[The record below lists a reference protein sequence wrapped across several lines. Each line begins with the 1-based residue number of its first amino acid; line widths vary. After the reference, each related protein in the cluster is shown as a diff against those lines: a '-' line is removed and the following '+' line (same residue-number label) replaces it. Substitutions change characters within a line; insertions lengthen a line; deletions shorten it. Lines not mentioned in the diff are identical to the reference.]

1 MFNDGHTPSLL
12 GGARREG
19 MSEQG
24 GRVRGAGGGEGGG
37 RGGMVRAKGGYG
49 CGRWGRRS
57 GRGEVAAGGFGP
69 KSATCSEERKRRN
82 KPV

>member
-1 MFNDGHTPSLL
+1 
-12 GGARREG
+12 

-24 GRVRGAGGGEGGG
+24 ARVRGDGGGEGGG
-37 RGGMVRAKGGYG
+37 RGGMVRARGGYG

-57 GRGEVAAGGFGP
+57 GRGEVAGGGFGP
-69 KSATCSEERKRRN
+69 KSATCIHLRTEERKRRN